1 MFVGF
6 GNEYLIPKIRE
17 LVSHGMF
24 YSSDDMYVFENV
36 DNNVSDFK
44 ISIVFNQII
53 DFLRDILN
61 NIKFIENE
69 KQLTN

>member
-1 MFVGF
+1 
-6 GNEYLIPKIRE
+6 
-17 LVSHGMF
+17 MF